1 MVGRIG
7 SMSDDQTVDLDF
19 KPVAGPG
26 VTGAEHDVPV
36 YHFDIS
42 GVDVPEMLAD
52 PIGFLAKRGIKEY
65 QDKSPGASMQ
75 VVMQSF
81 ADEEFM
87 GEDAVRWC
95 CYDVGVGRTCV
106 RHN

>member
-1 MVGRIG
+1 
-7 SMSDDQTVDLDF
+7 MSDDRTVDPDF

-26 VTGAEHDVPV
+26 VPGAEHDVPV
-36 YHFDIS
+36 YHFDLS
-42 GVDVPEMLAD
+42 GADVPEMLAD
-52 PIGFLAKRGIKEY
+52 PIGFLARRGVKEY
-65 QDKSPGASMQ
+65 LDKDPDASMQ

-81 ADEEFM
+81 AEPDAEVVEA
-87 GEDAVRWC
+87 DAVRWC